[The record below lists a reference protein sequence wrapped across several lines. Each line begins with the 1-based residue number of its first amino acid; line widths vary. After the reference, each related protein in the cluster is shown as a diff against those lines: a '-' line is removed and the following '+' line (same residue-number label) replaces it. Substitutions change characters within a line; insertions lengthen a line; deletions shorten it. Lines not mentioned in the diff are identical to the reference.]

1 MRYRKFICNVCG
13 HVYDEALGDEAAG
26 LKAGTRWDDIPENW
40 TCPDCGATKADF
52 TLVAEEAA
60 AVS

>member
-1 MRYRKFICNVCG
+1 MRYRKFSCNVCG

-26 LKAGTRWDDIPENW
+26 LTAGTRWEDIPEDW

-52 TLVAEEAA
+52 TLVQEEAA